1 MATAAVKFD
10 ILANDRASKTFDKV
24 GRSANDAGG
33 KFSRFGSLAK
43 AGAMAAGAGI
53 LVAAGAAV
61 KLVKAAAED
70 EASAKRMATSFHN
83 SAGATQAQIKA
94 TEAWITAQGKA
105 KGVADD
111 QLRPALSTLVRSTH
125 DVGKAQ
131 RLSSLA
137 MDISADTGKDLG
149 AVSMAL
155 AKANNGNVGALSRL
169 GLKTKDAEGKTL
181 SFKDAVKGLGKEFS
195 GAASKHANTTAG
207 KFERLKLIASELGE
221 SIGGKLLPYVS
232 DFASFLLNKGV
243 PAIEKMGGWIKANLW
258 PAFQG
263 LGRVLGKVIP
273 VFAVFS
279 GGLGKTSGPLGTFV
293 GWVKGKVIPAVREV
307 ASYIATQAKPVIAT
321 LGEVFRTKIQPALQ
335 AAAEKFRAVR
345 PAIAAVG
352 SFLLALGKAV
362 FKVSAWILGK
372 LLPPLVRLAGW
383 ILGKVIP
390 AVTWLVTGLI
400 RVVGAVAR
408 FGSALI
414 RGVSAAAKFA
424 SGIKNKIGN
433 AIEVVKSIP
442 GKVKGAVSGAA
453 KWLVNAGKAI
463 IQGLING
470 IKSMFGKVGST
481 LKGLT
486 QFIRDHKGPIEKDR
500 VLLTPAGKAIM
511 GGLIKGIESQRG
523 ALGKTLGTVTDMVN
537 GTGGQMALAGSYSV
551 SGTPMGGGGGS
562 VASTVAEEVARALE
576 GLEFRISGQDLV
588 AVVRRYDR
596 VRGR

>member
-24 GRSANDAGG
+24 GRSASGAGG

-94 TEAWITAQGKA
+94 TEAWIAAQGKA

-137 MDISADTGKDLG
+137 MDISAATGKDLG
-149 AVSMAL
+149 SVSMAL
-155 AKANNGNVGALSRL
+155 AKANNGNVGALARL

-181 SFKDAVKGLGKEFS
+181 SFKEAVAGLGREFS
-195 GAASKHANTTAG
+195 GAASKNANTTAG
-207 KFERLKLIASELGE
+207 KWARLKLIAGELGE
-221 SIGGKLLPYVS
+221 SLGAKLLPLVS
-232 DFASFLLNKGV
+232 AFATFLLEKVV
-243 PAIEKMGGWIKANLW
+243 PALSRFGSSFKSATGPMSAFGG
-258 PAFQG
+258 FV
-263 LGRVLGKVIP
+263 RTYVVP
-273 VFAVFS
+273 VM
-279 GGLGKTSGPLGTFV
+279 T
-293 GWVKGKVIPAVREV
+293 
-307 ASYIATQAKPVIAT
+307 T
-321 LGEVFRTKIQPALQ
+321 LGDVFRSRIQPAL
-335 AAAEKFRAVR
+335 AAAAAKFRTIG
-345 PAIAAVG
+345 PDIAAVG
-352 SFLLALGKAV
+352 RLASQILKPLLRLAGFLI
-362 FKVSAWILGK
+362 SK
-372 LLPPLVRLAGW
+372 LLPVQAS
-383 ILGKVIP
+383 ITVSF
-390 AVTWLVTGLI
+390 I
-400 RVVGAVAR
+400 RVAGAIARMGLALIKGVSYAAR
-408 FGSALI
+408 FAV
-414 RGVSAAAKFA
+414 GV
-424 SGIKNKIGN
+424 KNKIGS
-433 AIEVVKSIP
+433 AVEFLKSLPGRVKA
-442 GKVKGAVSGAA
+442 AVSGAG
-453 KWLVNAGKAI
+453 KWLINAGKAI

-470 IKSMFGKVGST
+470 IKSMIGKVGAT
-481 LKGLT
+481 LKSLT
-486 QFIRDHKGPIEKDR
+486 QYIKDHKGPIERDR

-511 GGLIKGIESQRG
+511 GGLIRGIESQRG

-537 GTGGQMALAGSYSV
+537 GTGGQLALAGSYSV
-551 SGTPMGGGGGS
+551 SGTPVGGGGGS

-596 VRGR
+596 VRGHR